1 MKETSL
7 NVDAEHWWG
16 SIIGGAFG
24 AECAVKYVIYDPYYV
39 LEVGGKERRT
49 RRLVPRPQ
57 TRVGTGPSYP
67 DRSKSDA
74 ALNTNGCVNIH
85 YIL

>member
-49 RRLVPRPQ
+49 RRFCSQ
-57 TRVGTGPSYP
+57 TSAQGWNWTFV
-67 DRSKSDA
+67 
-74 ALNTNGCVNIH
+74 LI
-85 YIL
+85 

>member
-24 AECAVKYVIYDPYYV
+24 AECAVKYVIYDRRKRGD
-39 LEVGGKERRT
+39 EESRRT
-49 RRLVPRPQ
+49 YEIHSQKYTYFTVFTRIYDLPLV
-57 TRVGTGPSYP
+57 
-67 DRSKSDA
+67 RS
-74 ALNTNGCVNIH
+74 
-85 YIL
+85 